1 MVFFCP
7 RCSNM
12 LLVEVQSKT
21 WFFCPTCSYICPI
34 SRKIT
39 KKQVLKRKK
48 ADEIFVEDMSTAPTT
63 HATCEKCGHDQAYYK
78 QIQTRSADE
87 PMTVFYTCQNA
98 KCRHTW
104 KSD

>member
-63 HATCEKCGHDQAYYK
+63 HGLLLPSFFHKNRGG
-78 QIQTRSADE
+78 
-87 PMTVFYTCQNA
+87 PVF
-98 KCRHTW
+98 
-104 KSD
+104 